1 MFFDEI
7 ASSYDS
13 WYDTTLGSF
22 ADKVETALAFQL
34 FKVRPGDLILDAGC
48 GTGNFTLKLA
58 RKGAQVAGI
67 DLSPE
72 MLALARAK
80 AAREGLLGEKAERF
94 PPLKQ
99 GDRGGW
105 IAYTLMDIYRLDFPS
120 DCFDG
125 VVSMAAFEFIDE
137 PQQAFAELVRVL
149 KPGGA
154 LLIGTI
160 SRDSAWGA
168 RYMEQAKRTDSVF
181 RRARFMTLEELE
193 GLDRDNLEG
202 SGECLFIGPDTPPEQ
217 ITMEEERAHS
227 CTGSRGGFIA
237 ALWRKPR

>member
-1 MFFDEI
+1 MSFDKK
-7 ASSYDS
+7 ASSYDD
-13 WYDTTLGSF
+13 WYLTPLGGF

-34 FKVRPGDLILDAGC
+34 FKARPGDLILDAGC
-48 GTGNFTLKLA
+48 GTGNFSLKLA

-67 DLSPE
+67 DLSPD

-80 AAREGLLGEKAERF
+80 AAREGLLGDRAQRF
-94 PPLKQ
+94 PPLEQ

-105 IAYTLMDIYRLDFPS
+105 ITFSLMDIYRLDFPS

-125 VVSMAAFEFIDE
+125 VVSMAAFEFIHE
-137 PQQAFAELVRVL
+137 PQKAFSELVRVL
-149 KPGGA
+149 KPGGV

-168 RYMEQAKRTDSVF
+168 RYMEQAKRAGSVF

-202 SGECLFIGPDTPPEQ
+202 SGECLFIGPDAPPEK
-217 ITMEEERAHS
+217 ITMEAERAHS
-227 CTGSRGGFIA
+227 RTGAKGGFIA
-237 ALWRKPR
+237 ASWRKPR